1 VYRYVRTS
9 AAFAAASLGDDPL
22 GVCELD
28 PSVRPGVVAD
38 ALFAVPIFCA
48 GAAAGVEPTARPSPL
63 KFLSEGLPKQLPMV
77 MKLARRDCTEVCK
90 VSCAVSIYCAVGY
103 SECDSPPPRAQPC
116 PRSSLGAWW
125 RGSTLAMPRRW
136 LACSSLQ
143 QGSRT
148 SETPTTSLKQN
159 AFTPNISIKTIHSID
174 IVINDCLLGYIHVK
188 IPAS

>member
-22 GVCELD
+22 GACELD

-77 MKLARRDCTEVCK
+77 IKPARRDCTEVYK
-90 VSCAVSIYCAVGY
+90 VSCAVSIYCAVSY
-103 SECDSPPPRAQPC
+103 SECDSPPPRAPSRVELGVERVYFGNASAVVRLLQ
-116 PRSSLGAWW
+116 SSA
-125 RGSTLAMPRRW
+125 R
-136 LACSSLQ
+136 
-143 QGSRT
+143 
-148 SETPTTSLKQN
+148 
-159 AFTPNISIKTIHSID
+159 
-174 IVINDCLLGYIHVK
+174 VK
-188 IPAS
+188 NK

>member
-22 GVCELD
+22 GACELD

-77 MKLARRDCTEVCK
+77 MKPARRDCTEVCK
-90 VSCAVSIYCAVGY
+90 VSCAVSICCAVGY

-116 PRSSLGAWW
+116 RAWVLGGEGLLWQCLGGGSLAPIFNKGQEQVRHPRHRLTKTHLHPISA
-125 RGSTLAMPRRW
+125 
-136 LACSSLQ
+136 
-143 QGSRT
+143 SRPYT
-148 SETPTTSLKQN
+148 
-159 AFTPNISIKTIHSID
+159 
-174 IVINDCLLGYIHVK
+174 V
-188 IPAS
+188 